1 MIDKFRTAL
10 ASKLPPGSFIRNVVT
25 LMTGTTFAQALMILV
40 APILTRLYTPEDYGV
55 YALYSSILGILAV
68 VACWRY
74 ELAIVL
80 PEKDEDAANLLV
92 LSICICFGMALLTL
106 ALVAL
111 FRNPVANLLGA
122 PELAPWL
129 WFMPLSLIAAGLFQA
144 FNYWSTRRKQFRRL
158 AVRQITQST
167 VTAATQLGTGFV
179 LHPGPG
185 GLISGSIIGQLVATG
200 RLVWQTYK
208 DDKKHFLAIKLW
220 LIKDQFVEFRRFPQ
234 MLTWSGLLNTFSA
247 QLPVILMS
255 YFFGPGIVAYYVLGY
270 RVLTVP
276 MTLVGNSVA
285 QTFFPWGTEAYRR
298 GELGSSV
305 IKISTVMFNIVLVP
319 IVLIMI
325 CGPDLF
331 TFVFGNAWRT
341 AGEYIVWL
349 SPWILFQFISSPLS
363 SVFLILQRQDINLFF
378 DGLLFL
384 LRVAIIMIGGS
395 LNNPLLTIQ
404 IYGITSAVFYFIACI
419 IVFKLTS
426 VDYRVALE
434 KFLFIL
440 KGGIPFILI
449 PVLIKMFYYI
459 PNRLLTVTV
468 ICGFLF
474 VLSMFR
480 STFIQEVKD

>member
-1 MIDKFRTAL
+1 MIDKFRTVL

-40 APILTRLYTPEDYGV
+40 APILTRLYSPEDFGV
-55 YALYSSILGILAV
+55 YALYTSILGIIAV
-68 VACWRY
+68 IACWRY

-80 PEKDEDAANLLV
+80 PEQDEDAANLLV
-92 LSICICFGMALLTL
+92 LSICICFGMAALTL
-106 ALVAL
+106 ILVAL

-167 VTAATQLGTGFV
+167 VTAATQLGTGFA

-185 GLISGSIIGQLVATG
+185 GLISGSIIGQLAATG
-200 RLVWQTYK
+200 RLAWQTYN
-208 DDKKHFLAIKLW
+208 DDKKYFLVIKLW
-220 LIKDQFVEFRRFPQ
+220 HIKDKFVEFRRFPQ
-234 MLTWSGLLNTFSA
+234 MLTWSGLLNTVSV

-255 YFFGPGIVAYYVLGY
+255 YFFGPSIIAHYVLGY

-276 MTLVGNSVA
+276 MTLVGSSVA

-305 IKISTVMFNIVLVP
+305 IKISVVMFNAVLVP

-331 TFVFGNAWRT
+331 TIIFGNAWRI

-363 SVFLILQRQDINLFF
+363 SVFLILQRQDINLIF

-384 LRVAIIMIGGS
+384 LRVVIIMIGGS

-404 IYGITSAVFYFIACI
+404 IYGITSALFYFIACI

-426 VDYRVALE
+426 VNYRVVLG

-440 KGGIPFILI
+440 KRGTPYILI
-449 PVLIKMFYYI
+449 PVLIKMFCYI
-459 PNRLLTVTV
+459 PILLLTVSVT
-468 ICGFLF
+468 CGFLF
-474 VLSMFR
+474 VLLTFR
-480 STFIQEVKD
+480 STFIREVKD